1 MKPRSTSDRRVVE
14 NEVKKLDPA
23 AKRDLAATLV
33 EQADEAEAKTEAA
46 KA

>member
-1 MKPRSTSDRRVVE
+1 VVE

-23 AKRDLAATLV
+23 EKRDLAATLV
-33 EQADEAEAKTEAA
+33 EQADEAEAKAAGA